1 MEYKK
6 WGTIDYHDSEFYE
19 EWNFYGA
26 AKWLIKK
33 YFRQAIKLEEEY
45 NRGDLID
52 RIEDLRDWVDQD
64 LLEKTNILALI
75 YTPLDNTNLDE
86 ILYLLSEGISKGEF
100 SSDDLRNHPYKI
112 ARFFIRGELRNIL
125 ESEMWILF
133 RKSEVVLGKEILD
146 FFE

>member
-1 MEYKK
+1 MEYK
-6 WGTIDYHDSEFYE
+6 WGTIYYHDSEFYE

-26 AKWLIKK
+26 AKWLIKE

-52 RIEDLRDWVDQD
+52 RIEDLRGWVDQD

-112 ARFFIRGELRNIL
+112 ARFFIREGLRSVL